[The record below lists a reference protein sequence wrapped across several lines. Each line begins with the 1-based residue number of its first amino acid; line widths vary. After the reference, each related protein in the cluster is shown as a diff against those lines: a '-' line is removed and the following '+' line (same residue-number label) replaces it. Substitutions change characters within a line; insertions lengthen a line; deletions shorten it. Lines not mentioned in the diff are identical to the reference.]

1 MQMRCIEH
9 VEQRVFVRFTSA
21 LVPRVSALA
30 GIMLRLL
37 SDRIAH
43 RCAILNA
50 SHRIIGRFISKI
62 NRRRRIVL

>member
-37 SDRIAH
+37 SGGSRIDA
-43 RCAILNA
+43 R
-50 SHRIIGRFISKI
+50 S
-62 NRRRRIVL
+62 